1 MHPYLALSLVL
12 WDNRAILVGEGQ
24 GSLMTA
30 IYSVGHSNHEIAA
43 FTALIHRYGIALL
56 VDVRS
61 QPYSRYAPQF
71 NRESLART
79 LEAQGIAYRYLGDTL
94 GGRPPGDEFLLPDGS
109 VDYDKL
115 RDSEDF
121 RKGLDE
127 LIALAN
133 RQPTALM
140 CSEGNHRSCH
150 RHLLITPALL
160 AHTVTVLHIQPDGTL
175 LDAADEPRQLA
186 LF

>member
-1 MHPYLALSLVL
+1 
-12 WDNRAILVGEGQ
+12 
-24 GSLMTA
+24 MTTV
-30 IYSVGHSNHEIAA
+30 YSIGHSNHEIAA
-43 FTALIHRYGIALL
+43 FIALLRQYGIALL

-71 NRESLART
+71 NRENLARA

-94 GGRPPGDEFLLPDGS
+94 GGRPPGDEFLLPDSS

-115 RDSEDF
+115 RDSA
-121 RKGLDE
+121 GLRQGLEE
-127 LIALAN
+127 LITLASS
-133 RQPTALM
+133 QPTALM

-150 RHLLITPALL
+150 RHLLITPALP
-160 AHTVTVLHIQPDGTL
+160 AQAVTVLHIQPDGAVIN
-175 LDAADEPRQLA
+175 AADEPRQLA